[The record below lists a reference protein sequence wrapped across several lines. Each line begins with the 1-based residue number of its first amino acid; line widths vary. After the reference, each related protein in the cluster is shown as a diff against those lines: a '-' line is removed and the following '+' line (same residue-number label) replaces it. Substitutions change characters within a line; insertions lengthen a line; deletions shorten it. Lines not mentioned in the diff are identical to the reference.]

1 RKPLA
6 SQRSAGGD
14 MSIMFFVQPGCPSR
28 FASSDQHRVKGLNAE
43 TIARVILPAP
53 PWLTAP
59 DYSPL
64 RTDPADP
71 SPSIFFSLNLS
82 IYNQQIVP
90 EDWLDQW
97 FFMAGRVHPFA
108 LTWEVE
114 RQDGLEESVDS
125 GLLAYTIPALIVR
138 DQGYQPIL
146 PRSLSATDQF
156 PLSSPIVSFTGPVVG
171 PGPALLHKEFVPALD
186 DVQLKCCGFVQLT
199 TFLAPGNPGKTP
211 YRGFH
216 PFQVFVIFPIRAN
229 LWVSLCKKMAERRDT
244 QFQSNVLL
252 TCTGKVAGL
261 LGHHLMVQP
270 PTLEQDYVFIVVPDS
285 WTFLD
290 KGIKA
295 KFTARRPA
303 ASPTP
308 LPAATP
314 ASASTPGESMPS
326 VTSTPSTQYHYFP
339 ASPTPT
345 PKRPAS
351 GVDYASPA
359 KRPRQSPTS
368 PIVIPSSAHPSAGS
382 SSSQET
388 VNEPGT
394 CHGGNQAPVASFMR
408 HIAPATHPTAHA
420 HVLDTIT
427 ASVSESSNRP
437 SRSRHP
443 PKNKYL
449 EEVPCT
455 TTLSPTP
462 PFRHAKKKKHH
473 QNSSISL
480 TRKSAKINSYLKEIT
495 SINYR
500 NDWR

>member
-1 RKPLA
+1 MAASITSTHGPAHTRKPLA

-14 MSIMFFVQPGCPSR
+14 ISITFFVQPGCPSR

-43 TIARVILPAP
+43 TIAR
-53 PWLTAP
+53 LTAP

-82 IYNQQIVP
+82 LYNQQIVP

-97 FFMAGRVHPFA
+97 FLMAGRVHPFA
-108 LTWEVE
+108 LTWDVDC
-114 RQDGLEESVDS
+114 QNGLEESVDS

-138 DQGYQPIL
+138 NQGYQPIL

-156 PLSSPIVSFTGPVVG
+156 PLLSPIVSFTGPVIG
-171 PGPALLHKEFVPALD
+171 PGPALLRKESVPALD

-199 TFLAPGNPGKTP
+199 TFLAPGNPDKTP

-229 LWVSLCKKMAERRDT
+229 PWASLCKKMAERRDT
-244 QFQSNVLL
+244 QFQSNALL

-261 LGHHLMVQP
+261 LSHHLM
-270 PTLEQDYVFIVVPDS
+270 
-285 WTFLD
+285 TFLD
-290 KGIKA
+290 KGVSGSGSPTPPPGAAASAIRSSSSGHTPFEDIKA

-303 ASPTP
+303 APPTP
-308 LPAATP
+308 LPAASPTP
-314 ASASTPGESMPS
+314 ASTPGESMLS
-326 VTSTPSTQYHYFP
+326 VTSTLSTQYHYFP

-388 VNEPGT
+388 VDEPGT

-408 HIAPATHPTAHA
+408 HIAPTTHPTAHA

-449 EEVPCT
+449 EEV
-455 TTLSPTP
+455 S
-462 PFRHAKKKKHH
+462 KV
-473 QNSSISL
+473 
-480 TRKSAKINSYLKEIT
+480 
-495 SINYR
+495 
-500 NDWR
+500 

>member
-1 RKPLA
+1 MPTSSVVPVFSLSVRTSAPITSTDGPPHARKPLA

-71 SPSIFFSLNLS
+71 SPSIFFSLNLF
-82 IYNQQIVP
+82 IYNQQI
-90 EDWLDQW
+90 
-97 FFMAGRVHPFA
+97 
-108 LTWEVE
+108 EVE

-125 GLLAYTIPALIVR
+125 GLLTYTIPALIVR
-138 DQGYQPIL
+138 DQGY
-146 PRSLSATDQF
+146 SAVF
-156 PLSSPIVSFTGPVVG
+156 SFTGPVVG

-199 TFLAPGNPGKTP
+199 TFLAPGNPRQNTVQ
-211 YRGFH
+211 R
-216 PFQVFVIFPIRAN
+216 FP
-229 LWVSLCKKMAERRDT
+229 SLPERRDT

-261 LGHHLMVQP
+261 LAVRSSSSNHTP
-270 PTLEQDYVFIVVPDS
+270 FEE
-285 WTFLD
+285 
-290 KGIKA
+290 IKA

-326 VTSTPSTQYHYFP
+326 
-339 ASPTPT
+339 
-345 PKRPAS
+345 RPAS
-351 GVDYASPA
+351 GADYTPPA

-368 PIVIPSSAHPSAGS
+368 PITIPSSGTHPSAGS

-388 VNEPGT
+388 VDEPEPS
-394 CHGGNQAPVASFMR
+394 CAGNQAPTASFIR
-408 HIAPATHPTAHA
+408 PLAPANHLPAPT
-420 HVLDTIT
+420 LDTIT
-427 ASVSESSNRP
+427 AAVSESSNRP
-437 SRSRHP
+437 SRNRHP

-449 EEVPCT
+449 EEV
-455 TTLSPTP
+455 S
-462 PFRHAKKKKHH
+462 KV
-473 QNSSISL
+473 
-480 TRKSAKINSYLKEIT
+480 
-495 SINYR
+495 
-500 NDWR
+500 

>member
-1 RKPLA
+1 MAASITSTHGPPHARKPLA

-14 MSIMFFVQPGCPSR
+14 MSITFFVQPGCPSR
-28 FASSDQHRVKGLNAE
+28 FASSDLHRVKGLNTE
-43 TIARVILPAP
+43 TIARVILQTP
-53 PWLTAP
+53 PWLAAL

-114 RQDGLEESVDS
+114 RQDGLEESVDN

-156 PLSSPIVSFTGPVVG
+156 PLSSPIVSFTSPIVG
-171 PGPALLHKEFVPALD
+171 PGPALLRKESVPALD

-199 TFLAPGNPGKTP
+199 TFLAPGNPDKTP

-229 LWVSLCKKMAERRDT
+229 PWASLCKKMAERRDN
-244 QFQSNVLL
+244 QFQSNALL

-270 PTLEQDYVFIVVPDS
+270 PALEQDYVFIVVPDS

-290 KGIKA
+290 KGVSGSGSPTPPPGAATSAVRSSSSGHTPFEEIKA

-303 ASPTP
+303 APSTP
-308 LPAATP
+308 LPDATATP
-314 ASASTPGESMPS
+314 ASTPGESMPS
-326 VTSTPSTQYHYFP
+326 VISTPSTQYHYLS
-339 ASPTPT
+339 ASPTP
-345 PKRPAS
+345 KRLTS
-351 GVDYASPA
+351 SVDYTPPA
-359 KRPRQSPTS
+359 KRPRQPPTS
-368 PIVIPSSAHPSAGS
+368 SSP
-382 SSSQET
+382 ET
-388 VNEPGT
+388 VNKPEPSRSGT
-394 CHGGNQAPVASFMR
+394 QAPTSSFIR
-408 HIAPATHPTAHA
+408 PLTSATHLPAPTP
-420 HVLDTIT
+420 VLDTIM
-427 ASVSESSNRP
+427 AAVSESSNRP
-437 SRSRHP
+437 SRNRHP
-443 PKNKYL
+443 LKNKYL
-449 EEVPCT
+449 EEV
-455 TTLSPTP
+455 S
-462 PFRHAKKKKHH
+462 RV
-473 QNSSISL
+473 
-480 TRKSAKINSYLKEIT
+480 
-495 SINYR
+495 
-500 NDWR
+500 

>member
-1 RKPLA
+1 MSASITSADGSPHARKPLA

-14 MSIMFFVQPGCPSR
+14 MSIMFFIQPGCPSR
-28 FASSDQHRVKGLNAE
+28 FASSDQHRVRGLNAE

-90 EDWLDQW
+90 EDWFDQW

-114 RQDGLEESVDS
+114 RQGGLEESVDC

-171 PGPALLHKEFVPALD
+171 PGPALLHKESVPALD
-186 DVQLKCCGFVQLT
+186 DIQLKCCGFVQLT
-199 TFLAPGNPGKTP
+199 TFLAPGNPDKTP

-229 LWVSLCKKMAERRDT
+229 PWASLCKKMAERRDT

-290 KGIKA
+290 KGVSGPISPTPPPGAATSALRPSSSGHTPFEEIKA

-303 ASPTP
+303 PPTP
-308 LPAATP
+308 LHDATP
-314 ASASTPGESMPS
+314 TPASTPGESIPS
-326 VTSTPSTQYHYFP
+326 VLSTPFTQYHYL
-339 ASPTPT
+339 STSPT

-351 GVDYASPA
+351 GVDYTPPA

-368 PIVIPSSAHPSAGS
+368 PITIPSSGTHPSADS

-388 VNEPGT
+388 VDEPEPSCAGT
-394 CHGGNQAPVASFMR
+394 QAPTASFMR
-408 HIAPATHPTAHA
+408 PLAPATHLPAPT
-420 HVLDTIT
+420 LDTIT
-427 ASVSESSNRP
+427 AAVSESSN
-437 SRSRHP
+437 
-443 PKNKYL
+443 
-449 EEVPCT
+449 
-455 TTLSPTP
+455 
-462 PFRHAKKKKHH
+462 
-473 QNSSISL
+473 
-480 TRKSAKINSYLKEIT
+480 
-495 SINYR
+495 
-500 NDWR
+500 

>member
-1 RKPLA
+1 MAASIPSTHGPPHARKPLA

-14 MSIMFFVQPGCPSR
+14 MSIAFFVQPGCPSR

-43 TIARVILPAP
+43 TIAKVILPTP
-53 PWLTAP
+53 PWLTAL

-64 RTDPADP
+64 RADPTDP

-82 IYNQQIVP
+82 IYNQHIVP
-90 EDWLDQW
+90 EDWFDQW
-97 FFMAGRVHPFA
+97 FLMAGRVHPFA

-138 DQGYQPIL
+138 DQGYQP
-146 PRSLSATDQF
+146 
-156 PLSSPIVSFTGPVVG
+156 FTGPVVG
-171 PGPALLHKEFVPALD
+171 PGPALLHKESVPALD

-199 TFLAPGNPGKTP
+199 TFLAPGNPDKTP

-229 LWVSLCKKMAERRDT
+229 PWASLCKKMAERRDT

-290 KGIKA
+290 KGVSGSGSPTPPSAATSAVRSSSSNHTPFEEIKA

-303 ASPTP
+303 APPTP
-308 LPAATP
+308 LPAASLTP
-314 ASASTPGESMPS
+314 ASTPGESIPS
-326 VTSTPSTQYHYFP
+326 VTSTPSTQYHYLP
-339 ASPTPT
+339 ASPTPM

-368 PIVIPSSAHPSAGS
+368 PIVISSSAHPSAGS

-388 VNEPGT
+388 VDEPGIGR
-394 CHGGNQAPVASFMR
+394 GGNQAPVASFMR
-408 HIAPATHPTAHA
+408 HITPTTHPAAHV

-427 ASVSESSNRP
+427 ASVSEPSNRP

-449 EEVPCT
+449 EEV
-455 TTLSPTP
+455 S
-462 PFRHAKKKKHH
+462 KV
-473 QNSSISL
+473 
-480 TRKSAKINSYLKEIT
+480 
-495 SINYR
+495 
-500 NDWR
+500 

>member
-1 RKPLA
+1 MSASITSADESPHARKPLA
-6 SQRSAGGD
+6 SQMSAGGD
-14 MSIMFFVQPGCPSR
+14 MSIMFFIQPGCPSR
-28 FASSDQHRVKGLNAE
+28 FASSDQHRVRGLNAE
-43 TIARVILPAP
+43 TIARIILPAP

-90 EDWLDQW
+90 EDWFDQW

-114 RQDGLEESVDS
+114 RQDGLEESVDC

-171 PGPALLHKEFVPALD
+171 PGPALLHKESVPALD
-186 DVQLKCCGFVQLT
+186 DIQLKCCGFVQLT
-199 TFLAPGNPGKTP
+199 TFLAPGNPDKTP

-229 LWVSLCKKMAERRDT
+229 PWASLCKKMAERRDT
-244 QFQSNVLL
+244 QFQRNVLL

-290 KGIKA
+290 KGVSGPISPTPPPGAATSALRPSSSGHTPFEEIKA

-303 ASPTP
+303 PPTP
-308 LPAATP
+308 LHDATP
-314 ASASTPGESMPS
+314 TPASTPGESIPS
-326 VTSTPSTQYHYFP
+326 VLSTPSTQYHYL
-339 ASPTPT
+339 STSPT

-351 GVDYASPA
+351 GVDYTPPA

-368 PIVIPSSAHPSAGS
+368 PITIPSSGTHPSADS

-388 VNEPGT
+388 VDEPEPSCAGT
-394 CHGGNQAPVASFMR
+394 QAPTASFMR
-408 HIAPATHPTAHA
+408 PPAPATHLPAPT
-420 HVLDTIT
+420 LDTIT
-427 ASVSESSNRP
+427 AAVSESSNRP
-437 SRSRHP
+437 SRNRHP

-449 EEVPCT
+449 EEV
-455 TTLSPTP
+455 S
-462 PFRHAKKKKHH
+462 KV
-473 QNSSISL
+473 
-480 TRKSAKINSYLKEIT
+480 
-495 SINYR
+495 
-500 NDWR
+500 

>member
-1 RKPLA
+1 MSVSITSTDGPPHARKPLA

-14 MSIMFFVQPGCPSR
+14 MSITFFVQPGCPSR

-59 DYSPL
+59 DYLQL

-90 EDWLDQW
+90 EDWFDQW

-114 RQDGLEESVDS
+114 RQDGLDESVDS

-146 PRSLSATDQF
+146 PRSLSAADQF

-171 PGPALLHKEFVPALD
+171 PGHALLRKESVPTLD
-186 DVQLKCCGFVQLT
+186 NVQLNCCGFVQLT
-199 TFLAPGNPGKTP
+199 TFHAPGNPDKTP
-211 YRGFH
+211 FRGFH

-229 LWVSLCKKMAERRDT
+229 PWASLCKKMAERRDT

-290 KGIKA
+290 KGVSGPGSPTPPPGAATSAVRSSSSNHTPFKEIKA

-303 ASPTP
+303 APPTP
-308 LPAATP
+308 LPASTP
-314 ASASTPGESMPS
+314 TPASTPGESMSS
-326 VTSTPSTQYHYFP
+326 VISTPSTEYHYL
-339 ASPTPT
+339 STSPT

-351 GVDYASPA
+351 RVDYTPPA
-359 KRPRQSPTS
+359 KRPRQPPMS
-368 PIVIPSSAHPSAGS
+368 PITIPSSGTHLSAGS

-388 VNEPGT
+388 VDEPEPS
-394 CHGGNQAPVASFMR
+394 CAGNQTPTASFMR
-408 HIAPATHPTAHA
+408 PLMPATHLPAPTP
-420 HVLDTIT
+420 VLNTIT
-427 ASVSESSNRP
+427 AAVSESSNRP
-437 SRSRHP
+437 SRNRHP

-449 EEVPCT
+449 EEV
-455 TTLSPTP
+455 S
-462 PFRHAKKKKHH
+462 KV
-473 QNSSISL
+473 
-480 TRKSAKINSYLKEIT
+480 
-495 SINYR
+495 
-500 NDWR
+500 

>member
-1 RKPLA
+1 MCPLTCL
-6 SQRSAGGD
+6 G
-14 MSIMFFVQPGCPSR
+14 
-28 FASSDQHRVKGLNAE
+28 
-43 TIARVILPAP
+43 
-53 PWLTAP
+53 
-59 DYSPL
+59 
-64 RTDPADP
+64 
-71 SPSIFFSLNLS
+71 
-82 IYNQQIVP
+82 
-90 EDWLDQW
+90 
-97 FFMAGRVHPFA
+97 
-108 LTWEVE
+108 
-114 RQDGLEESVDS
+114 
-125 GLLAYTIPALIVR
+125 
-138 DQGYQPIL
+138 IL

-229 LWVSLCKKMAERRDT
+229 PWASLCKKMAERRDT

-290 KGIKA
+290 KGVSGPASPTPPPGAATPAVRSSSSNHTPFEEIKA

-326 VTSTPSTQYHYFP
+326 VISTSSTQYHYL
-339 ASPTPT
+339 STSPT

-351 GVDYASPA
+351 GADYTPPA

-368 PIVIPSSAHPSAGS
+368 PITIPSSGTHPSAGS

-388 VNEPGT
+388 VDEPEPS
-394 CHGGNQAPVASFMR
+394 CAGNQAPTASFIR
-408 HIAPATHPTAHA
+408 PLAPANHLPAPT
-420 HVLDTIT
+420 LDTIT
-427 ASVSESSNRP
+427 AAVSESSNRP
-437 SRSRHP
+437 SRNRHP

-449 EEVPCT
+449 EEV
-455 TTLSPTP
+455 S
-462 PFRHAKKKKHH
+462 KV
-473 QNSSISL
+473 
-480 TRKSAKINSYLKEIT
+480 
-495 SINYR
+495 
-500 NDWR
+500 

>member
-1 RKPLA
+1 MSVSITSTDGPPHARKPLA

-14 MSIMFFVQPGCPSR
+14 MSITFFVQPGCPSR

-53 PWLTAP
+53 PWLTAA
-59 DYSPL
+59 DYLPL

-90 EDWLDQW
+90 EDWFDQW

-146 PRSLSATDQF
+146 PRSLSAADQF

-171 PGPALLHKEFVPALD
+171 PGHALLRKESVPTLD
-186 DVQLKCCGFVQLT
+186 NVQLKCCGFVQLT
-199 TFLAPGNPGKTP
+199 TFLAPGNPDKTP
-211 YRGFH
+211 FRGFH

-229 LWVSLCKKMAERRDT
+229 PWASLCKKMAERRDT

-290 KGIKA
+290 KGVSGPGSPTPPPGAATSAVRSSSSNHTPFEEIKA

-303 ASPTP
+303 APPTP
-308 LPAATP
+308 LPASTP
-314 ASASTPGESMPS
+314 TPASTPGESMSS
-326 VTSTPSTQYHYFP
+326 VISTPSTEYHYL
-339 ASPTPT
+339 STSPT

-351 GVDYASPA
+351 RVDYTPPA
-359 KRPRQSPTS
+359 KRPRQPPMSLIT
-368 PIVIPSSAHPSAGS
+368 IPSSGTHLSAGS

-388 VNEPGT
+388 VDEPEPS
-394 CHGGNQAPVASFMR
+394 CAGNQTPTASFMR
-408 HIAPATHPTAHA
+408 PLMPATHLPAPTP
-420 HVLDTIT
+420 VLDTIT
-427 ASVSESSNRP
+427 AAVSESSNRP
-437 SRSRHP
+437 SRNRHP

-449 EEVPCT
+449 EEV
-455 TTLSPTP
+455 S
-462 PFRHAKKKKHH
+462 KV
-473 QNSSISL
+473 
-480 TRKSAKINSYLKEIT
+480 
-495 SINYR
+495 
-500 NDWR
+500 